1 MIIFREY
8 NIPLMKLKLLVVPL
22 CLMFTGSAAIAQ
34 DTSVKSDGELLED
47 LSRKKLYRAAVD
59 YDTIPSNARRA
70 LLIYGSESQ
79 QGLNEQ
85 LTKLTQL
92 EELQLSIDSF
102 EELSFDFLPELPN
115 LKILTISFFV
125 SGEGIFQDSWGNSRP
140 LDVSFLKKFPELRL
154 LSIRWEGTFVH
165 ADALLSLPKLI
176 YLSIPRSSFNPIFFQ
191 SKSLQQLDMGNET
204 YLLFSKNPKWN
215 ISLEWPQQGSDRNN
229 IELFSEK
236 DMLYADFLK
245 QMKTSGKSQTNN
257 WLFPIIK
264 TDSLGDTLFFLSD
277 VSKEMTTWKMRY
289 YKKEL
294 TFSGSMIQKTEGSRQ
309 FYNRLESLGSP
320 VGREVFQEGDHT
332 RIIQPRRESDGSTE
346 LTRIEEI
353 NYFNNQLDGV
363 SLIYYPNKTIKERRM
378 YELGIQIGETEMFDV
393 DGNLIRE
400 NR

>member
-1 MIIFREY
+1 
-8 NIPLMKLKLLVVPL
+8 MKLKLLFVPL
-22 CLMFTGSAAIAQ
+22 CLLFTGSVAVAQ
-34 DTSVKSDGELLED
+34 DTSVKSDAKLLED
-47 LSRKKLYRAAVD
+47 LSKKKLYRSAIN

-70 LLIYGSESQ
+70 LLIYGNESQ

-115 LKILTISFFV
+115 LKILSISFFV
-125 SGEGIFQDSWGNSRP
+125 SGEGIFRGSWGTARP

-165 ADALLSLPKLI
+165 AEALLSLPKLI
-176 YLSIPRSSFNPIFFQ
+176 YLGVPRFSFNPIFFQ
-191 SKSLQQLDMGNET
+191 SKSLQQLEMGDES
-204 YLLFSKNPKWN
+204 YVLFSKNSEWTSSVGW
-215 ISLEWPQQGSDRNN
+215 SLEVKVGEPS
-229 IELFSEK
+229 ELFSGN
-236 DMLYADFLK
+236 DDQYMDFLK
-245 QMKTSGKSQTNN
+245 QLKKSSKSEEKN
-257 WLFPIIK
+257 WLFPILK

-309 FYNRLESLGSP
+309 FYNRLESLDSEI
-320 VGREVFQEGDHT
+320 GREVFQEGDRT
-332 RIIQPRRESDGSTE
+332 KIIQPRRESDGSTE
-346 LTRIEEI
+346 LTRIEET
-353 NYFNNQLDGV
+353 NYLNNQRDGV

-378 YELGIQIGETEMFDV
+378 YELGKQIGEAERIYG
-393 DGNLIRE
+393 GNASHG
-400 NR
+400 N